1 MSSKKKKF
9 EQQIQQNKI
18 NRVTNKNTKY
28 NKKMS
33 KSDENYI
40 KGNYTKSVNQTVYG
54 VKKNLAE
61 GQKVHGYGD
70 DYIDTK
76 GMKRSRYVKKQN
88 GENPYEAK
96 YAYQTGKPKYVKGST
111 KADGTKYDGFY
122 SNKRLLKDYEK
133 ESYKNTG
140 TLNNKEYMPKQKY
153 ALMSSHKW
161 DNAEKFS
168 DHLNTKVW
176 DGIETAKANQ
186 RKGKHLSNALELVKG
201 GAKDVILDPAM
212 DFVKTLGAIGGYT
225 TSGIAGLKTDL
236 DNSISALTDT
246 KRTLKDYT
254 GGKSAFVEN
263 IKDNKKSLDK
273 TGFGLDFAHYFKKD
287 KERAD
292 KLIEQEFKDKG
303 KTDELNKF
311 KKFNKDNEKLIQN
324 SLNVA
329 GFVSDIIMPTPIE
342 DKMVGV
348 VKGLSKN
355 SIKSFKELKN
365 GTANLATGIV
375 PEETAKLMAN
385 SKKYASKGSK
395 VTGASDDVFY
405 SGKKGKS
412 ATDKLLDDDYRKTIL
427 KETLKENKNTSKIS
441 RFLSRI
447 DTKNVSRYS
456 NEMDKVSDIASD
468 VIKNKKN
475 ATINSISKYEPV
487 SFNHINDDVKNVI
500 KDPEIKKYGYDKGN
514 RYYNDYDAEFFKE
527 VDRWQN
533 ILDKDPDNRLKN
545 IERMKKYNK
554 EVYNYMQQS
563 VDDSIGSFD
572 AEKFLSD
579 LKKKNEIPQNVSK
592 SPKLTHSKEHYKDN
606 KHWVG
611 FGEEVNNTFD
621 ASIKDIENINKT
633 YNKFNKNVIEA
644 KINNTELTKVP
655 GKIKQGRKSL
665 NSKVDRKS
673 IKNIVN
679 HDNVNT
685 EIAIEKLIN
694 IMEGST
700 PKTIANNSARKF
712 EFGKDVSSLSQNI
725 LDGKFDVDNFK
736 KIKDTIVGTNA
747 TKAQKIDYINN
758 TLFGGKKVL
767 TRSAT
772 KNSIDD
778 FLNSIDEINEVKKVI
793 DNFYET
799 GEYLPVSLSK
809 STREFLGIPN
819 NKQLKITDKNFAGKN
834 IDNPEDIVTELTNTL
849 INKSGSL
856 TDARYWEKQQLLA
869 NKYGYKK
876 VQYVKDELD
885 EITKTLKSLDKK
897 QTTPDVLAQKQELSM
912 RRKQLKE
919 LLDNRQQDWDGILKS
934 MNEATFDDYIAK
946 EHPDIMSKIDFY
958 KQKNTNPNSFNVEK
972 ISNQNNVNRVFDEL
986 LGETANANKGKR
998 MNYADFVKEQYET
1011 MTLKDKALNNK
1022 QWQDELKRRWQDYN
1036 LELNGAVDERNIEYL
1051 RGEKMRNQIRDGASS
1066 VKNNN
1071 VGQNSRARQEMLDE
1085 VGEHVA
1091 PKYTTQEL
1099 HKQRY
1104 DKKILNHQIDNIRKT
1119 YDLPKPKVNAKI
1131 KLQKGQKLKDLPP
1144 VKENLTNLRKT
1155 IQKEIKYMF
1164 ENPDKYKE
1172 FEGAF
1177 KQVKLD
1183 YVNSLRSIGVPDD
1196 KYFHKVV
1203 ALQDELKGKM
1213 NDILKGG
1220 TKNTPLL
1227 KMELQKLASRVDET
1241 FKGFDDVVLDKI
1253 DNVNIK
1259 TFDDVV
1265 TDLNKTDN
1273 PFDKLLNDNPF
1284 DALDDF
1290 DEDALMNGDVLPNN
1304 NDEVVTISDFFKKLD
1319 ENKVDDKPIKEMTR
1333 DKKPI
1338 PSPSDLINLGMSK
1351 DEAFEAI
1358 NKMMS
1363 GEMEIP
1369 DLKYE
1374 KKVGRGGYTRY
1385 ERKGIDLS
1393 NPSDDI
1399 VRKPL
1404 DYSQVPR
1411 TQKELD
1417 VINRD
1422 NAIRERKRIGN
1433 VDKIEF
1439 ELDTTPLP
1447 KLTEPN
1453 APNMSNYDN
1462 KYLQSVLKNGTN
1474 EEKRIARRLL
1484 KNRGVDVPKQNTPLT
1499 KLANETVEEAP
1510 VKFEDFLKEK
1520 NVGIDD
1526 VVEQFAKGEEEIYGR
1541 ALTKGE
1547 IKANQQKLEK
1557 PKYKDNELYDMYK
1570 SWLNSYKKGLTVY
1583 NPGWHVQN
1591 FFQNK
1596 GQNYLALGADALLPQ
1611 TEARNILKQ
1620 INGKGGKGGVVKN
1633 VKTNQT
1639 YSYDEIGKL
1648 AQELGVVD
1656 GLGEDVRNAR
1666 GIFPRLEK
1674 QIDNSPIMKW
1684 LETNEQTA
1692 RLNHF
1697 VKQIERGMSPDDASK
1712 SVNKYLFDYSKK
1724 NKVDDF
1730 VGDFVDPFW
1739 TFHKNNARLMYGSM
1753 FEHPGKIN
1761 SIIRGTEG
1769 LENGI
1774 PEEQRQNE
1782 EFKYGKIQKPYANLT
1797 DSVNGDQYN
1806 YLYKQNMFPDVEDA
1820 IPFERDDI
1828 ENKMNP
1834 ILRML
1839 MQQSRGE
1846 GNFGNKIVEEGEKPG
1861 WNEITKEQRVKEVL
1875 MDLNPFMPNLVKTL
1889 DSEKNRQ
1896 QKTDEGKQS
1905 QEITDKQILM
1915 DWINYITGNKGNWY
1929 RNLDL

>member
-1 MSSKKKKF
+1 MTARNALDRMK
-9 EQQIQQNKI
+9 EQGSAKAKE
-18 NRVTNKNTKY
+18 NRTNR
-28 NKKMS
+28 
-33 KSDENYI
+33 
-40 KGNYTKSVNQTVYG
+40 
-54 VKKNLAE
+54 
-61 GQKVHGYGD
+61 KV
-70 DYIDTK
+70 
-76 GMKRSRYVKKQN
+76 
-88 GENPYEAK
+88 
-96 YAYQTGKPKYVKGST
+96 
-111 KADGTKYDGFY
+111 
-122 SNKRLLKDYEK
+122 EK
-133 ESYKNTG
+133 
-140 TLNNKEYMPKQKY
+140 NKEYGKGGLSSSDMAYINGNYKKVASNKAYGYRQSVKKGEIVRGTESDWLSDGNIRRTSKVKEDKSWKNPTNQSGKQKY
-153 ALMSSHKW
+153 AILSSHKW
-161 DNAEKFS
+161 DKAKNFNEQ
-168 DHLNTKVW
+168 LNTGTL
-176 DGIETAKANQ
+176 DGLKTAKANQ
-186 RKGKHLSNALELVKG
+186 RKGKHISNALEWVKG
-201 GAKDVILDPAM
+201 GAKDVIVDPAV
-212 DFVKTLGAIGGYT
+212 DFMKSMGAIGSYGL
-225 TSGIAGLKTDL
+225 SGLAGVAEDSGNLLKAIADPKRDYKYYSQGRNNLKE
-236 DNSISALTDT
+236 N
-246 KRTLKDYT
+246 LK
-254 GGKSAFVEN
+254 A
-263 IKDNKKSLDK
+263 NKEELDK
-273 TGFGLDFAHYFKKD
+273 TGFGKGMGSLLNEAKG
-287 KERAD
+287 RAD
-292 KLIEQEFKDKG
+292 EGQIRFLEDTGRHSDAKEYRKQIEK
-303 KTDELNKF
+303 NK
-311 KKFNKDNEKLIQN
+311 KRDTNL
-324 SLNVA
+324 LNVT
-329 GFVSDIIMPTPIE
+329 GFAMDILAPTVVE
-342 DKMVGV
+342 DKVVDV
-348 VKGLSKN
+348 VKGLGKN
-355 SIKSFKELKN
+355 TVKSFKQLKN

-385 SKKYASKGSK
+385 SKKYAGKGNK
-395 VTGASDDVFY
+395 VIGASDDVFY
-405 SGKKGKS
+405 SGKKGKT
-412 ATDKLLDDDYRKTIL
+412 ATDKLLDDDYKKTVL

-441 RFLSRI
+441 MFLSRI

-456 NEMDKVSDIASD
+456 NEMDEVSDIASD

-475 ATINSISKYEPV
+475 ATINSGSKYKPI
-487 SFNHINDDVKNVI
+487 SSNHISDDVKNVI
-500 KDPEIKKYGYDKGN
+500 KDPELKKYGYDKGN
-514 RYYNDYDAEFFKE
+514 RYYDDYDAEFFKE

-533 ILDKDPDNRLKN
+533 ILDKDPNSRLKN

-579 LKKKNEIPQNVSK
+579 LKKKNEMPQNVSK
-592 SPKLTHSKEHYKDN
+592 SPKPTYSKEHHKDN
-606 KHWVG
+606 KYWIG
-611 FGEEVNNTFD
+611 LGEEVNNTFD
-621 ASIKDIENINKT
+621 TSIKDIKNINKT
-633 YNKFNKNVIEA
+633 YNKFNENVIEA
-644 KINNTELTKVP
+644 KINNTELTKIP
-655 GKIKQGRKSL
+655 GKIKEGRKSL
-665 NSKVDRKS
+665 NSKVDKKS

-685 EIAIEKLIN
+685 EIAIEKLVN

-725 LDGKFDVDNFK
+725 LDDKFDIDNFK

-747 TKAQKIDYINN
+747 TKVQKIDYINN

-772 KNSIDD
+772 KKSIDD
-778 FLNSIDEINEVKKVI
+778 FLNSVDEINEVKKVI

-799 GEYLPVSLSK
+799 GEYLPISLSK

-819 NKQLKITDKNFAGKN
+819 NKQLKITDKKFAGKN

-897 QTTPDVLAQKQELSM
+897 QTTPSVLAQKQELSM

-934 MNEATFDDYIAK
+934 MNEVTFDDYIAK

-986 LGETANANKGKR
+986 LGETADANKGKR

-1022 QWQDELKRRWQDYN
+1022 QWQDELKRRWKEYN
-1036 LELNGAVDERNIEYL
+1036 LELDGAVDERNIEYL

-1085 VGEHVA
+1085 VGEHIA

-1227 KMELQKLASRVDET
+1227 KMELQKLANRVDET

-1253 DNVNIK
+1253 DDVNIK

-1265 TDLNKTDN
+1265 TDLNKIDN
-1273 PFDKLLNDNPF
+1273 PFDEFLSNVNKTDNYVDDFERVIEQENIKHSEELREKLGQNSNTPKKRAEIDPRTEERLKYYEDKLNLPEPKSL
-1284 DALDDF
+1284 LDDIELPPGV
-1290 DEDALMNGDVLPNN
+1290 DEDGVIQDLTKAFNN
-1304 NDEVVTISDFFKKLD
+1304 KSNNIPTFEQFK
-1319 ENKVDDKPIKEMTR
+1319 
-1333 DKKPI
+1333 
-1338 PSPSDLINLGMSK
+1338 
-1351 DEAFEAI
+1351 
-1358 NKMMS
+1358 
-1363 GEMEIP
+1363 
-1369 DLKYE
+1369 E
-1374 KKVGRGGYTRY
+1374 K
-1385 ERKGIDLS
+1385 
-1393 NPSDDI
+1393 
-1399 VRKPL
+1399 
-1404 DYSQVPR
+1404 
-1411 TQKELD
+1411 
-1417 VINRD
+1417 
-1422 NAIRERKRIGN
+1422 
-1433 VDKIEF
+1433 
-1439 ELDTTPLP
+1439 LP
-1447 KLTEPN
+1447 KIN
-1453 APNMSNYDN
+1453 FN
-1462 KYLQSVLKNGTN
+1462 
-1474 EEKRIARRLL
+1474 
-1484 KNRGVDVPKQNTPLT
+1484 
-1499 KLANETVEEAP
+1499 
-1510 VKFEDFLKEK
+1510 
-1520 NVGIDD
+1520 
-1526 VVEQFAKGEEEIYGR
+1526 
-1541 ALTKGE
+1541 
-1547 IKANQQKLEK
+1547 
-1557 PKYKDNELYDMYK
+1557 YKDNELYDMYK
-1570 SWLNSYKKGLTVY
+1570 SWLNSWKKGLTVY

-1611 TEARNILKQ
+1611 TEARNVLKQ
-1620 INGKGGKGGVVKN
+1620 INGKGGKNGFIKSA
-1633 VKTNQT
+1633 KTKQA

-1648 AQELGVVD
+1648 AKELGVVD

-1697 VKQIERGMSPDDASK
+1697 IKQIERGMSPEDASK

-1730 VGDFVDPFW
+1730 MGDFVDPFW

-1761 SIIRGTEG
+1761 SIIRGTNG
-1769 LENGI
+1769 LETGI

-1782 EFKYGKIQKPYANLT
+1782 EFKYGKIQKPYANFT

-1820 IPFERDDI
+1820 IPFEGEAL

-1834 ILRML
+1834 IVRML

-1846 GNFGNKIVEEGEKPG
+1846 GNFGNKIVEEGEEAG

-1875 MDLNPFMPNLVKTL
+1875 MDLNPFMPNAVKTMDKIL
-1889 DSEKNRQ
+1889 ERQ
-1896 QKTDEGKQS
+1896 QKAEDGKQS
-1905 QEITDKQILM
+1905 KDTSDKQIIM
-1915 DWINYITGNKGNWY
+1915 DFINYITGNKGNWY